1 MNEDFKMRRRDGP
14 ADRREV
20 ILVVIDC
27 DSSVQR
33 MLSWVT
39 NLAINEED
47 LLIDLSRGQ
56 RKALDSPKR
65 CCLPGCSGA
74 TYP

>member
-39 NLAINEED
+39 DLAIYEEH
-47 LLIDLSRGQ
+47 LLIDL
-56 RKALDSPKR
+56 
-65 CCLPGCSGA
+65 
-74 TYP
+74 